1 MRPFYSLFLLIA
13 VFVSPAIAQQT
24 SITNGSLE
32 SWQNVGSN
40 TEEPTQWNSNKTGG
54 GNATSGPQTCFRETS
69 NPHGGLYCARIAS
82 GSVFGIV
89 VNGSLAT
96 GKVEAPSTNKSEG
109 YIRTIATDP
118 NYAMPFNCRPDSL
131 IFWYRYTKQGSD
143 FPRVE
148 ARLHVG
154 NAYAPE
160 APVNNNHPDS
170 TANIIARAQWQGPAT
185 TVSGW
190 VRIAVPFV
198 YVDNRTPQFILI
210 TTTSS
215 GDQTGGT
222 SGSTLWLDD
231 FDVFYTPS
239 IAVGNIQPLTYYLN
253 AATGASITVP
263 YTILGNF
270 GTGNTVSAELSDAS
284 GSFATPIS
292 LGSTAGTSPSTIA
305 GAIPAGT
312 PDGTGYRIRVLT
324 SNPALTS
331 NPNTAN
337 ITLIT
342 VSNSI
347 APTATQNIAQGSNG
361 TPLTVTETP
370 GAASRSWK
378 FATSSGGAYT
388 AITPA
393 QTGVNYTPNFAVGG
407 TFYVVCETTY
417 PGGTK
422 VISNEVQIDVVGNN
436 VTPAAN
442 QSIPINTNGN
452 TLTVNE
458 TAPATSREWKFA
470 TTQGGPY
477 NSFAPTQTGTTYS
490 PNFTTSGLYFVVC
503 QSVING
509 NTVTSNAVEIEVS
522 TPFLITG
529 SITGSPFE
537 FSASAPAAT
546 VNVPYTVTS
555 AVFQYNNTFFAQ
567 LSDANGS
574 FASPTV
580 IGSKADTGSG
590 IIISTIPSNTP
601 SGIAYRIRVVSSS
614 PAINGSNNGT
624 DLVIDQFINAIT
636 PDTTQTI
643 LHNTNG
649 TPLFVNA
656 SQNATHEWKYS
667 TTSGSGYVSFTPL
680 QTGANYTPN
689 FALPGTY
696 YVICASKNQYNDE
709 VLSNE
714 VVITVLNGTTITT
727 TAASGS
733 PYLISP
739 SANVTANVTFTSNV
753 VFNSGNVFKAQIS
766 DYTGSFASAT
776 EIGNLSGT
784 TVAPI
789 TATIPNNLPS
799 GTQYRIRV
807 VSTDP
812 PVTGT
817 DNGTDLTVIPF
828 ETSVSPNDT
837 QYIAK
842 NQVGNM
848 LTVTETHPATREWQ
862 WSELTGLGFSGFN
875 PAQTGTT
882 YTPQFND
889 EKVYYVICKSQ
900 NAAGDFITSQEVV
913 IVVADPQSISQGNH
927 QYLKVWW
934 SGELLVVDAAG
945 AGFESGLVNVYGM
958 NGSLLHSAEI
968 RGAQVNTM
976 HLSLPAGVYAIQ
988 TVSTNFN
995 RTIKLIKR

>member
-1 MRPFYSLFLLIA
+1 MRQIYIICFLLLTA
-13 VFVSPAIAQQT
+13 VISSVAQT

-54 GNATSGPQTCFRETS
+54 GNATSGPQTCFRESS

-118 NYAMPFNCRPDSL
+118 NYAMPFTSRPDSL

-160 APVNNNHPDS
+160 APVNGNHPDS
-170 TANIIARAQWQGPAT
+170 TVNIIARAQWQGPAT

-190 VRIAVPFV
+190 TRIAVPFV

-253 AATGASITVP
+253 AATGATITVP

-270 GTGNTVSAELSDAS
+270 VTGNTVSAELSNAG
-284 GSFATPIS
+284 GSFAAPIA
-292 LGSTAGTSPSTIA
+292 LGSTAGTAPSTIA
-305 GAIPAGT
+305 GNIPAGT
-312 PDGTGYRIRVLT
+312 PDGTGYRVRVLT

-331 NPNTAN
+331 TPNTAN

-361 TPLTVTETP
+361 TPLAVTETP
-370 GAASRSWK
+370 GASGRLWK
-378 FATSSGGAYT
+378 FATTSGGPYNN
-388 AITPA
+388 ITPI
-393 QTGVNYTPNFAVGG
+393 QTGVSYTPNFAIGG
-407 TFYVVCETTY
+407 TFFVVCETTY

-422 VISNEVQIDVVGNN
+422 VTSNEVQIDVVGNN
-436 VTPAAN
+436 ITPAAN
-442 QSIPINTNGN
+442 QSIAVNANGN

-458 TAPATSREWKFA
+458 TAPATSREWKYA

-477 NSFAPTQTGTTYS
+477 VSFNPAQTGTTYVPTFS
-490 PNFTTSGLYFVVC
+490 ASGLYFVVC

-522 TPFLITG
+522 TPFLVTG

-567 LSDANGS
+567 LSDASGS
-574 FASPTV
+574 FASPVV

-590 IIISTIPSNTP
+590 VIVSTIPANTP
-601 SGIAYRIRVVSSS
+601 SGTAYRIRVVSSS
-614 PAINGSNNGT
+614 PAINGSNNGV
-624 DLVIDQFINAIT
+624 DLVINQFINSIT
-636 PDTTQTI
+636 PDTAQTL
-643 LHNTNG
+643 LHSTNG
-649 TPLFVNA
+649 TLLTVIA

-667 TTSGSGYVSFTPL
+667 TNSGSGYVAFSPP
-680 QTGANYTPN
+680 QTSGSYIPN

-696 YVICASKNQYNDE
+696 YVICASKNQYND
-709 VLSNE
+709 VVNSNE
-714 VVITVLNGTTITT
+714 VVIEVLNGTTITT
-727 TAASGS
+727 TSASGA

-739 SANVTANVTFTSNV
+739 SANVSANVTFTTNV
-753 VFNSGNVFKAQIS
+753 IFNTGNEFKAQIS
-766 DYTGSFASAT
+766 DYTGSFASPV

-784 TVAPI
+784 VVAPI
-789 TATIPNNLPS
+789 TATIPNSLPS

-807 VSTDP
+807 VSTNP
-812 PVTGT
+812 AVIGS
-817 DNGTDLTVIPF
+817 DNGTDLAVVPF
-828 ETSVSPNDT
+828 ETSVTPNDT

-842 NQVGNM
+842 NQAGTT

-875 PAQTGTT
+875 PPQTGTT

-900 NAAGDFITSQEVV
+900 NIAGDFITSQEIV
-913 IVVADPQSISQGNH
+913 IVVEEPQSINETTNH
-927 QYLKVWW
+927 HIKMWW
-934 SGELLVVDAAG
+934 SNDLLMLDATMAS
-945 AGFESGLVNVYGM
+945 FETSTVNIIGM
-958 NGSLLHSAEI
+958 NGKLLVNEKI
-968 RGAQVNTM
+968 YGGRVNT
-976 HLSLPAGVYAIQ
+976 LNTYLPTGVYVIHTFNANINK
-988 TVSTNFN
+988 TV
-995 RTIKLIKR
+995 KLMKW